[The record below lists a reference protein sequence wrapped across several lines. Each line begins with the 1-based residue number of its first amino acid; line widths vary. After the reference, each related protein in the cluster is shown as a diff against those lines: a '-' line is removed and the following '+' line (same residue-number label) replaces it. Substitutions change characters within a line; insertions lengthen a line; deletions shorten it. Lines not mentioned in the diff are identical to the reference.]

1 MEIRDAYATRVN
13 TLAQQIAVL
22 RRRKTRFGLGRLAS
36 FLAAI
41 LLFFILLIPNH
52 IAAVSAAILCLVI
65 FLILALKDLDNTR
78 ALQYHQLVLEI
89 NEHELTAFDGN
100 FEAFDDGAEFTP
112 PYHDYALDLDIFGSH
127 SLYQFINRTT
137 AAPSRELLAG
147 RLLSPL
153 ETRRISPMQVAI
165 RELAPEVD
173 WRQELQARGRLAHIT
188 PEAYRQIRN
197 WSEQDEVP
205 SRESRVLAVLTW
217 VLPLMTLGVIVLAW
231 TGVTSWRILWLSF
244 CAHLLVVWRVDKATA
259 LVYQGF
265 SEAIKVMENFNGVL
279 RILTEKTFAAPIL
292 NEVQQRC
299 FQDSQPATAT
309 LHRLKRILARMD
321 LKLNTLVHF
330 PLNLATF
337 WDWHQHA
344 QLRRWKRDNPGTLLR
359 WLDAFAEMEV
369 LSSFANTAFNHPKW
383 AFAEIAEAG
392 EFVFQAEALGHPL
405 LSERHRVCSD
415 LGFTGA
421 GRILL
426 VTGSNMAGKSTFLRT
441 VGVNMVLA
449 LAGGPACA
457 EQLKLSP
464 VKVISSMRIADNLE
478 ENISTFYA
486 ELKKLEIILKKV
498 RAHEP
503 VFLLLDE
510 ILRGTNSL
518 DRHAGARA
526 LIRSFIQDNAVGI
539 LATHDL
545 ELTGMEQEFPGK
557 LINYHFDVQVQGEE
571 LYFDYRLKPGICTS
585 MNASVLMRKIGI
597 QV

>member
-1 MEIRDAYATRVN
+1 MEIRDAYSTRVN
-13 TLAQQIAVL
+13 TLTQQIALL
-22 RRRKTRFGLGRLAS
+22 RRKKRKFGLGRLVS

-52 IAAVSAAILCLVI
+52 IAAVSAAIICLSV
-65 FLILALKDLDNTR
+65 FLVLALRDLDNTR
-78 ALQYHQLVLEI
+78 ALKFHQMLLDI
-89 NEHELTAFDGN
+89 NEQELAALDGH
-100 FEAFDDGAEFTP
+100 FEAFEDGAEFTP
-112 PYHDYALDLDIFGSH
+112 RYHDYALDLDILGSH

-137 AAPSRELLAG
+137 AAPSRELLAE
-147 RLLSPL
+147 RLLAPL
-153 ETRRISPMQVAI
+153 ETGRIAPSQEAI

-197 WSEQDEVP
+197 WSDEGETSSP
-205 SRESRVLAVLTW
+205 ESRVLATLTR
-217 VLPLMTLGVIVLAW
+217 VLPLITLGLIVLAW
-231 TGVTSWRILWLSF
+231 SDVISWRILWLSF
-244 CAHLLVVWRVDKATA
+244 CAHLLMVWRVEKTTSS
-259 LVYQGF
+259 VYQDF
-265 SEAIKVMENFNGVL
+265 SEAIKVMEGFNGVL
-279 RILTEKTFAAPIL
+279 GMLTPKSFTAPVLKQI
-292 NEVQQRC
+292 QQRC
-299 FQDSQPATAT
+299 FQDTQPATTT
-309 LHRLKRILARMD
+309 LHRLKRILARLD
-321 LKLNTLVHF
+321 LKLNPLVHF
-330 PLNLATF
+330 PLNLAVF
-337 WDWHQHA
+337 WDWHQYA
-344 QLRRWKRDNPGTLLR
+344 QLRRWKRANPGSLLK

-369 LSSFANTAFNHPKW
+369 LSSFANTAFNHPRW
-383 AFAEIAEAG
+383 AFAEITESSD
-392 EFVFQAEALGHPL
+392 FVFKAQALGHPL
-405 LSERHRVCSD
+405 LNEQHRVCND
-415 LGFTGA
+415 LQIEGA

-441 VGVNMVLA
+441 VGVNMVMA

-457 EQLKLSP
+457 DDLRFSP
-464 VKVISSMRIADNLE
+464 VRVISSMRIADNLE

-510 ILRGTNSL
+510 ILRGTNSK

-526 LIRSFIQDNAVGI
+526 LIRSFIEEQAVGI

-545 ELTGMEQEFPGK
+545 ELTGMEQELPGR
-557 LINYHFDVQVQGEE
+557 LINCHFDVQVQEEE